1 MRYLPFYIIC
11 IAFSFMPAAAQAAEF
26 FFTTSKDTVSVGD
39 VVTVQAVLATEVL
52 VNAIEG
58 EVVVS
63 PEQFSIKKIYTGSSV
78 ISFWIHH
85 PKERSQ
91 QTVSFSGITPG
102 GFSGAKETVIE
113 LELLAER
120 PGTSTITFANMRLL
134 AHDGLGSDVAHE
146 KQSLVFFVDDRSD
159 NEFVQSPSLD
169 ADAPLPFTP
178 IITSDPELFDG
189 KNVLIFTTQDKQ
201 TGVEAYYVREYR
213 SRFGRFFSPWRE
225 VESPYVIEDQSQQSF
240 IDIKVVDKVGNER
253 VVSIVPVQAAQ
264 ATKGLVLVFVFA
276 IVITMLLVLYRTRQR
291 LVRLARKKVHTS
303 QE

>member
-1 MRYLPFYIIC
+1 MRYLSSYCIC
-11 IAFSFMPAAAQAAEF
+11 IAFWFVPTVAQAAEF
-26 FFTTSKDTVSVGD
+26 FFTTNIDTVLVGD
-39 VVTVQAVLATEVL
+39 VVTVQAVLATDIP

-63 PEQFSIKKIYTGSSV
+63 PEQFSINKIYTGSSV

-85 PKERSQ
+85 PKERSR
-91 QTVSFSGITPG
+91 QTVSLSGITPG

-146 KQSLVFFVDDRSD
+146 KQSLVFHVSDRRS
-159 NEFVQSPSLD
+159 EESAQGPSID
-169 ADAPLPFTP
+169 TDAPLSFTP
-178 IITSDPELFDG
+178 IITADPELFEG
-189 KNVLIFTTQDKQ
+189 KKVLIFTTQDKQ

-213 SRFGRFFSPWRE
+213 SRFGRFLSTWRE
-225 VESPYVIEDQSQQSF
+225 VESPYILADQLQQSF
-240 IDIKVVDKVGNER
+240 IDIKAVDKVGNER
-253 VVSIVPVQAAQ
+253 VVSIVPEHAEQS
-264 ATKGLVLVFVFA
+264 TKGLVLIFA
-276 IVITMLLVLYRTRQR
+276 FAVMVIILLFTIR
-291 LVRLARKKVHTS
+291 LRRRLSRLARQKVHTS